1 MSKSLKEV
9 LRMKQKHKKIMKMFG
24 KMVEE
29 AIKNPESMPDKLVVI
44 SLSEEEKSRVLTHER
59 IRLIR
64 TIKNENPK
72 NVKSL
77 AKLVNRRVDAVSRD
91 LKVLSFYGFLE
102 LLQVGKQKMPRIKK
116 DILMIPLTT

>member
-1 MSKSLKEV
+1 MSRSGK
-9 LRMKQKHKKIMKMFG
+9 MHKKTLDLFG

-29 AIKNPESMPDKLVVI
+29 FMKNPDLAPDKLVII
-44 SLSEEEKSRVLTHER
+44 SLSEEEKNRVLTPER

-72 NVKSL
+72 NVKEL

-91 LKVLSFYGFLE
+91 LKILSFYGFLE

-116 DILMIPLTT
+116 DILMIPLTA